1 MVLSALLHATGITD
15 ASVPVWLVSAGL
27 LVIGTGVGCRFVDRL
42 SPAQMLRTIGI
53 AIFTGLSMIGLA
65 VGTAALFSHLIG
77 MDGFIL
83 FLSIAPGGLA
93 EMSLIAFALAADT
106 AFVTVMHFLRVMVVM
121 LSGALIFRVIFGRF
135 KRTI

>member
-1 MVLSALLHATGITD
+1 
-15 ASVPVWLVSAGL
+15 
-27 LVIGTGVGCRFVDRL
+27 
-42 SPAQMLRTIGI
+42 
-53 AIFTGLSMIGLA
+53 
-65 VGTAALFSHLIG
+65 
-77 MDGFIL
+77 L

-121 LSGALIFRVIFGRF
+121 LSGALIFRVIFGRS